1 MITNIE
7 YDNFKDSDYT
17 VLPMS
22 REIAAPGETPLSL
35 YSKIADQQNNFLF
48 ESVEGGDRWAQYSI
62 IGFGCID
69 TIKISGKA
77 IETMIDG
84 VKDTYEAE
92 NPLQEIE
99 AIISKHRS
107 PNIENLPRFYG
118 GYVGFFAYES
128 AQYAESKIALLPGKD
143 SKFAE
148 HMPDIMLVKAE
159 QLIIFDNL
167 NNSTQVIFNAS
178 LQNMTYEFAQS
189 KLDDIEKKLTT
200 HAESEAKEFKPIT
213 NSFTFESNF
222 TKEEYCDAVNA
233 IKNYIAEGDVMQVVL
248 AQDFSANFDKDPF
261 NLYKAIRELNP
272 SPYMYFLDLDECQ
285 IVGASPEILVRLEDN
300 EINLR
305 PLAGTRKRG
314 ETPEEDK
321 LNEDDLLNDP
331 KEIAEHLMLID
342 LGRNDVGRV
351 SEIGSVLVTD
361 KMTIEKYSHV
371 MHIVSNVEGKIASGL
386 SYFDVLKASLPAGT
400 LSGAP
405 KIRAMEIINELEP
418 SSRGIY
424 GGAIGYIG
432 WNGNMDT
439 AIAIRTAVIKDK
451 TIHVGAGAG
460 VVADS
465 VPENEWLECR
475 QKSKVFMDAM
485 EMILQ
490 EQIVQSYLEK
500 KQIQE

>member
-1 MITNIE
+1 MI
-7 YDNFKDSDYT
+7 
-17 VLPMS
+17 
-22 REIAAPGETPLSL
+22 REIVAPGETPLSL

-69 TIKISGKA
+69 TIKISGKK
-77 IETMIDG
+77 IETVIDG
-84 VKDTYEAE
+84 VKDRFEAA
-92 NPLQEIE
+92 NPLKAIEEI
-99 AIISKHRS
+99 ILKNRS
-107 PNIENLPRFYG
+107 PNIENLPRFHG
-118 GYVGFFAYES
+118 GYIGFFAYES
-128 AQYAESKIALLPGKD
+128 AQYAESKIASLPSKD
-143 SKFAE
+143 SKFKE

-159 QLIIFDNL
+159 QLIVFDNL
-167 NNSTQVIFNAS
+167 NDTTQIIFNAN
-178 LQNMTYEFAQS
+178 LENMTYEFALS
-189 KLDDIEKKLTT
+189 KLDDIEKILTT
-200 HAESEAKEFKPIT
+200 HAETDVQEFNQIT
-213 NSFTFESNF
+213 NYFEFESNF
-222 TKEEYCDAVNA
+222 TKEGYCDAVNT
-233 IKNYIAEGDVMQVVL
+233 IKNYITEGDVMQVVL

-261 NLYKAIRELNP
+261 DLYKAIRKLNP

-314 ETPEEDK
+314 ENPEEDK
-321 LNEDDLLNDP
+321 INEEDLLNDP

-351 SEIGSVLVTD
+351 SKIGSVIVTD

-371 MHIVSNVEGKIASGL
+371 MHIVSNVMGKIASGL

-485 EMILQ
+485 EMI
-490 EQIVQSYLEK
+490 S
-500 KQIQE
+500 

>member
-1 MITNIE
+1 MIAKEE
-7 YDNFKDSDYT
+7 YSSFKKDNFT
-17 VLPMS
+17 VLPIS
-22 REIAAPGETPLSL
+22 RKVSAPGDTPLSL
-35 YSKIADQQNNFLF
+35 YSKIADQKNNFLF
-48 ESVEGGDRWAQYSI
+48 ESVEGGERWAQYSI

-69 TIKISGKA
+69 TIKVSGNT
-77 IETMIDG
+77 IETSIDG
-84 VKDTYEAE
+84 VANKFITE
-92 NPLQEIE
+92 NPLQAIEEIT
-99 AIISKHRS
+99 SQHQS
-107 PNIENLPRFYG
+107 PNLEDLPRFHG

-128 AQYAESKIALLPGKD
+128 SQYAEAKIAMLPEKG

-159 QLIIFDNL
+159 KLIVFDNL
-167 NNSTQVIFNAS
+167 NNSTQIIFNAC
-178 LQNMTYEFAQS
+178 LQSMTYEFACSQ
-189 KLDDIEKKLTT
+189 LDEIENLI
-200 HAESEAKEFKPIT
+200 SKPISLEVDNFKEIT
-213 NSFTFESNF
+213 NTFEFHSNF
-222 TKEEYCDAVNA
+222 TKAEYLAAVST

-248 AQDFSANFDKDPF
+248 AQDFSANFDLDPF
-261 NLYKAIRELNP
+261 DLYKAIRELNP
-272 SPYMYFLDLDECQ
+272 SPYMYYLNLDECQ
-285 IVGASPEILVRLEDN
+285 IVGASPEILVRLEN
-300 EINLR
+300 QEVTLR
-305 PLAGTRKRG
+305 PMAGTRKRG
-314 ETPEEDK
+314 KNLAEDK
-321 LNEDDLLNDP
+321 SNQSELLNDP

-351 SEIGSVLVTD
+351 SEIGSVKVTA
-361 KMTIEKYSHV
+361 KMIVEKYSHV
-371 MHIVSNVEGKIASGL
+371 MHIVSNVVGRLISGL
-386 SYFDVLKASLPAGT
+386 NYFDVLKAALPAGT

-405 KIRAMEIINELEP
+405 KIRAMEIIHELEP

-485 EMILQ
+485 EMI
-490 EQIVQSYLEK
+490 S
-500 KQIQE
+500 

>member
-1 MITNIE
+1 MITKEE
-7 YDNFKDSDYT
+7 YNNFKDANFT
-17 VLPMS
+17 VLPIS
-22 REIAAPGETPLSL
+22 RTVSAPGDTPLSL
-35 YSKIADQQNNFLF
+35 YSKISDQKNNFLL

-62 IGFGCID
+62 IGFGWLD
-69 TIKISGKA
+69 TIKGSGNT
-77 IETMIDG
+77 IETLING
-84 VKDTYEAE
+84 VSNKCKAE
-92 NPLQEIE
+92 NPLLAIEEIT
-99 AIISKHRS
+99 SQHLS
-107 PNIENLPRFYG
+107 PNLEHLPRFHG

-128 AQYAESKIALLPGKD
+128 SQYAEAKIAMLPEKG

-159 QLIIFDNL
+159 KLIVFDNL
-167 NNSTQVIFNAS
+167 NNSTQIIFNAC
-178 LQNMTYEFAQS
+178 LQSMTYEFACSQ
-189 KLDDIEKKLTT
+189 LDEIENLI
-200 HAESEAKEFKPIT
+200 SKPISLEVDNFKEIT
-213 NSFTFESNF
+213 NTFEFHSNF
-222 TKEEYCDAVNA
+222 TKAEYLAAVST

-248 AQDFSANFDKDPF
+248 AQDFSANFDLDPF
-261 NLYKAIRELNP
+261 DLYKAIRELNP
-272 SPYMYFLDLDECQ
+272 SPYMYYLNLDECQ
-285 IVGASPEILVRLEDN
+285 IVGASPEILVRLEN
-300 EINLR
+300 QEVTLR
-305 PLAGTRKRG
+305 PMAGTRKRG
-314 ETPEEDK
+314 KNLAEDK
-321 LNEDDLLNDP
+321 SNQSELLNDP

-351 SEIGSVLVTD
+351 SEIGSVKVTA
-361 KMTIEKYSHV
+361 KMIVEKYSHV
-371 MHIVSNVEGKIASGL
+371 MHIVSNVVGRLISGL
-386 SYFDVLKASLPAGT
+386 NYFDVLKAALPAGT

-405 KIRAMEIINELEP
+405 KIRAMEIIHELEP

-485 EMILQ
+485 EMI
-490 EQIVQSYLEK
+490 S
-500 KQIQE
+500 

>member
-1 MITNIE
+1 MITNTE
-7 YDNFKDSDYT
+7 YKNFKDADFT
-17 VLPMS
+17 VLPMI
-22 REIAAPGETPLSL
+22 REIMAPGETPLSL

-69 TIKISGKA
+69 TIKISGKK
-77 IETMIDG
+77 IETVIDG
-84 VKDTYEAE
+84 VKDRFEAA
-92 NPLQEIE
+92 NPLKEIE
-99 AIISKHRS
+99 EIILKNRS
-107 PNIENLPRFYG
+107 PNIENLPRFHG
-118 GYVGFFAYES
+118 GYIGFFAYES
-128 AQYAESKIALLPGKD
+128 AQYAESKIASLPSKD
-143 SKFAE
+143 SKFKE

-159 QLIIFDNL
+159 QLIVFDNL
-167 NNSTQVIFNAS
+167 NDTTQIIFNAN
-178 LQNMTYEFAQS
+178 LENMTYEFALS
-189 KLDDIEKKLTT
+189 KLDDIEKILTT
-200 HAESEAKEFKPIT
+200 HAETDVQEFNQIT
-213 NSFTFESNF
+213 NYFEFESNF
-222 TKEEYCDAVNA
+222 TKEGYCDAVNT
-233 IKNYIAEGDVMQVVL
+233 IKNYITEGDVMQVVL

-261 NLYKAIRELNP
+261 DLYKAIRKLNP

-314 ETPEEDK
+314 ENPEEDK
-321 LNEDDLLNDP
+321 INEEDLLNDP

-351 SEIGSVLVTD
+351 SKIGSVIVTD

-371 MHIVSNVEGKIASGL
+371 MHIVSNVMGKIASGL

-460 VVADS
+460 VVVDS

-485 EMILQ
+485 EMI
-490 EQIVQSYLEK
+490 S
-500 KQIQE
+500 

>member
-7 YDNFKDSDYT
+7 YDNFKDADYT

-22 REIAAPGETPLSL
+22 REIVAPGETPLSL

-62 IGFGCID
+62 IGFGCMD
-69 TIKISGKA
+69 TIKISGKE
-77 IETMIDG
+77 IETVIDG
-84 VKDTYEAE
+84 VKDRFEAE
-92 NPLQEIE
+92 NPLQAIE
-99 AIISKHRS
+99 EIISKHCT
-107 PNIENLPRFYG
+107 PNIENLPRFHG
-118 GYVGFFAYES
+118 GYIGFFAYES
-128 AQYAESKIALLPGKD
+128 AQYAESKIASLPGKD
-143 SKFAE
+143 SKFEE

-159 QLIIFDNL
+159 QLIVFDNL
-167 NNSTQVIFNAS
+167 NDSTQIIFNAN
-178 LQNMTYEFAQS
+178 LENMSYDFAQS
-189 KLDDIEKKLTT
+189 KLDDIEKILTT
-200 HAESEAKEFKPIT
+200 HAEIDVQEFNQIT
-213 NSFTFESNF
+213 NSFEFESNF
-222 TKEEYCDAVNA
+222 TKEGYCDAVNTV
-233 IKNYIAEGDVMQVVL
+233 KNYIAEGDVMQVVL
-248 AQDFSANFDKDPF
+248 AQDYSANFDKDPF
-261 NLYKAIRELNP
+261 NLYKAIRKLNP

-314 ETPEEDK
+314 ESPKEDK

-371 MHIVSNVEGKIASGL
+371 MHIVSNVMGKIASGL
-386 SYFDVLKASLPAGT
+386 SYFDVLKATLPAGT

-451 TIHVGAGAG
+451 KIHVGAGAG

-465 VPENEWLECR
+465 IPENEWLECR

-485 EMILQ
+485 EMI
-490 EQIVQSYLEK
+490 S
-500 KQIQE
+500 

>member
-1 MITNIE
+1 MITNTE
-7 YDNFKDSDYT
+7 YKNFKDADYT

-22 REIAAPGETPLSL
+22 REIVAPGESPLSL
-35 YSKIADQQNNFLF
+35 YSKIADQQNSFLF

-69 TIKISGKA
+69 TIKISGKT
-77 IETMIDG
+77 IETIIDG
-84 VKDTYEAE
+84 TRDMFEAK
-92 NPLQEIE
+92 NPLQAIE
-99 AIISKHRS
+99 KIISKNRS
-107 PNIENLPRFYG
+107 PNIENLPRFHG
-118 GYVGFFAYES
+118 GYIGFFAYES
-128 AQYAESKIALLPGKD
+128 AQYAESKIASLPGKD
-143 SKFAE
+143 SKFQK

-167 NNSTQVIFNAS
+167 NNSTQIIFNAN
-178 LQNMTYEFAQS
+178 LANMTYEFAQS
-189 KLDDIEKKLTT
+189 KLDDIEKILTRK
-200 HAESEAKEFKPIT
+200 AKIEAKEFKPIT
-213 NSFTFESNF
+213 NCFEFESNF
-222 TKEEYCDAVNA
+222 TKEGYCDAVNT

-248 AQDFSANFDKDPF
+248 AQDFSASFDKDPF

-285 IVGASPEILVRLEDN
+285 IVGASPEILVRLEEN

-314 ETPEEDK
+314 KNPEEDK
-321 LNEDDLLNDP
+321 SNEDDLLNDP

-361 KMTIEKYSHV
+361 KMIIEKYSHV
-371 MHIVSNVEGKIASGL
+371 MHIVSNVMGKIAAGL
-386 SYFDVLKASLPAGT
+386 SYFDVLKAALPAGT

-485 EMILQ
+485 EMI
-490 EQIVQSYLEK
+490 S
-500 KQIQE
+500 

>member
-1 MITNIE
+1 MITNTE
-7 YDNFKDSDYT
+7 YKKFKDANYT
-17 VLPMS
+17 VISMS
-22 REIAAPGETPLSL
+22 REIMAPNETPLSL

-69 TIKISGKA
+69 TIKISGKK
-77 IETMIDG
+77 IETVIDG
-84 VKDTYEAE
+84 VKDKFEAT
-92 NPLQEIE
+92 NPLQAIE
-99 AIISKHRS
+99 EIISKHRS
-107 PNIENLPRFYG
+107 PNIDNLPRFHG
-118 GYVGFFAYES
+118 GYIGFFAYES
-128 AQYAESKIALLPGKD
+128 AQYAESKIASLPGKD
-143 SKFAE
+143 SKFEE

-159 QLIIFDNL
+159 QLIVFDNL
-167 NNSTQVIFNAS
+167 NSTTQIIFNAN
-178 LQNMTYEFAQS
+178 LENMTYEFALS
-189 KLDDIEKKLTT
+189 KLDDIEKILTMHVET
-200 HAESEAKEFKPIT
+200 DVQEFNQIT
-213 NSFTFESNF
+213 NYFEFESNF
-222 TKEEYCDAVNA
+222 SKEGYCDAVNT

-248 AQDFSANFDKDPF
+248 AQDFSASFDKDPF
-261 NLYKAIRELNP
+261 DLYRAIRELNP

-285 IVGASPEILVRLEDN
+285 IVGASPEILVRLEED

-314 ETPEEDK
+314 QNPEEDK
-321 LNEDDLLNDP
+321 FNEDDLLNDP

-371 MHIVSNVEGKIASGL
+371 MHIVSNVMGKIASGL

-439 AIAIRTAVIKDK
+439 AIAIRTAVIKDQV
-451 TIHVGAGAG
+451 IHVGAGAG

-485 EMILQ
+485 EMI
-490 EQIVQSYLEK
+490 S
-500 KQIQE
+500 

>member
-1 MITNIE
+1 MITNTE
-7 YDNFKDSDYT
+7 YKNFKDADFT
-17 VLPMS
+17 VLPMI
-22 REIAAPGETPLSL
+22 REIVAPDETPLSL

-69 TIKISGKA
+69 TIKISGKK
-77 IETMIDG
+77 IETVIDG
-84 VKDTYEAE
+84 VKDRFEAA
-92 NPLQEIE
+92 NPLKAIEEI
-99 AIISKHRS
+99 ILKNRS
-107 PNIENLPRFYG
+107 PNIENLPRFHG
-118 GYVGFFAYES
+118 GYIGFFAYES
-128 AQYAESKIALLPGKD
+128 AQYAESKIASLPSKD
-143 SKFAE
+143 SKFKE

-159 QLIIFDNL
+159 QLIVFDNL
-167 NNSTQVIFNAS
+167 NDTTQIIFNAN
-178 LQNMTYEFAQS
+178 LENMTYGFALS
-189 KLDDIEKKLTT
+189 KLDDIEKILTT
-200 HAESEAKEFKPIT
+200 HAETDVQEFNQIT
-213 NSFTFESNF
+213 NYFEFESNF
-222 TKEEYCDAVNA
+222 TKEGYCDAVNT
-233 IKNYIAEGDVMQVVL
+233 IKNYITEGDVMQVVL

-261 NLYKAIRELNP
+261 DLYKAIRKLNP

-314 ETPEEDK
+314 ENPEEDK

-351 SEIGSVLVTD
+351 SKIGSVIVTD

-371 MHIVSNVEGKIASGL
+371 MHIVSNVMGKIASGL

-485 EMILQ
+485 EMI
-490 EQIVQSYLEK
+490 S
-500 KQIQE
+500 